1 MRAVLDQL
9 QRFIEQLENIQKNA
23 DVLSLTSDDQ
33 QIVSELLKQLRDAI
47 NNKENDLQ
55 IAQKALS
62 TIQANCIGSET
73 EPLMD
78 LLNSLSH
85 FLNNTIKSRSQ
96 LCRATIAF
104 ITDCK
109 LISNTDH
116 LKMESYNP
124 QIITT
129 LEYLLQTPTVLKTI
143 AESTTEN
150 LYQIVNESP
159 LFAKNDLLLS
169 SRMTFNRLQP
179 SFKALITLTE
189 QLSPKRHAT
198 VDIDSVTLDPVVL
211 ARFQRMAKY
220 GNLQASRSA
229 PVLRS
234 ATTIPSPETSRSLPA
249 SPKDAPPSFAATPAF
264 LRQFQSPSGMTSSS
278 STPPIVPPLPLA
290 DLPDLARLHL
300 EKEHRKTK
308 NCINK
313 N

>member
-9 QRFIEQLENIQKNA
+9 QGFIEQLENIQKNA
-23 DVLSLTSDDQ
+23 DGLSLTADDQ
-33 QIVSELLKQLRDAI
+33 QIVSDLLKHLHDAI
-47 NNKENDLQ
+47 NNKKNDLQ

-62 TIQANCIGSET
+62 TIQGNCIGSET
-73 EPLMD
+73 EQLMN

-116 LKMESYNP
+116 LKMESYDP
-124 QIITT
+124 KIITT

-143 AESTTEN
+143 AESTTES
-150 LYQIVNESP
+150 LYQIVNKSP

-179 SFKALITLTE
+179 SFKALITSTE
-189 QLSPKRHAT
+189 QLNPKRYDAT
-198 VDIDSVTLDPVVL
+198 EIDPVILDPIVR
-211 ARFQRMAKY
+211 ARLERMAKY

-234 ATTIPSPETSRSLPA
+234 PVTISSPEASRSLPT
-249 SPKDAPPSFAATPAF
+249 SPKDALPSFAATPAF
-264 LRQFQSPSGMTSSS
+264 LRQFQSPSGITSSS
-278 STPPIVPPLPLA
+278 STSPIVPPLPLA

-300 EKEHRKTK
+300 EKERRKTK
-308 NCINK
+308 NRISK